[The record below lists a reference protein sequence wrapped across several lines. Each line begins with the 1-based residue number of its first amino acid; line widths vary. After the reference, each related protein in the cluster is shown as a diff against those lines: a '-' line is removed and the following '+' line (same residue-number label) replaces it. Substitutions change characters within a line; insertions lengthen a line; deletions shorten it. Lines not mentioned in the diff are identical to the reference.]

1 MLPDVCNPTPLVA
14 EVLPLFPPSRDKLTL
29 IVKGTFDVRRDG
41 RTRLARAQL
50 PLSGDEHEGDGATP
64 VRYESDLVPFKPRA
78 DLLCVGR
85 AYAPEGQLVT
95 SLAVRFGL
103 VDRPKEIRVIGDRR
117 LRMVGPTP
125 EIGPPEPFTSM
136 DLSYCRAFGGA
147 DPEDPDGMSVCPTN
161 PLGRGYARKAGAQRD
176 RPMPNLEDP
185 RRPLRSLGEPLPPAG
200 FGPIGRTW
208 QPRLA
213 LAGTYDE
220 RWQHERA
227 PEPPQDFD
235 YRFFNAAPADQ
246 QVEGYLRG
254 GESLWVENLHPELSR
269 LTVRL
274 PGVRIRAFFEAAA
287 HLRDDP
293 AVVGG
298 LRELRLRLDTAWLD
312 MEALRLVLVWRAALY
327 ASHVAEDGALLIGA
341 ERIADEPKPVAVHA
355 AQLTALKA
363 EALAVDVEADEA
375 EQSLAG

>member
-1 MLPDVCNPTPLVA
+1 MLPDVLNPTPLIA
-14 EVLPLFPPSRDKLTL
+14 EVLPLLPPSRDKLTL

-41 RTRLARAQL
+41 RTRLAKAQL
-50 PLSGDEHEGDGATP
+50 PLSGDEHEGDPTSP

-85 AYAPEGQLVT
+85 AHAPGGQPVT
-95 SLAVRFGL
+95 SLGVRFGL
-103 VDRPKEIRVIGDRR
+103 VERPKEIRVFGDRR
-117 LRMVGPTP
+117 LRMAGPTP
-125 EIGPPEPFTSM
+125 EIGPPEPFTSL

-147 DPEDPDGMSVCPTN
+147 DPEDPDGMSFCLTN
-161 PLGRGYARKAGAQRD
+161 PIGRGYARKAGAQRD
-176 RPMPNLEDP
+176 RPMPNLEL
-185 RRPLRSLGEPLPPAG
+185 RGQPLRTLAEPLPPAG

-220 RWQHERA
+220 RWQNERA
-227 PEPPQDFD
+227 PELPEDFD
-235 YRFFNAAPADQ
+235 YRFFNAAPPDQ
-246 QVEGYLRG
+246 QLEGFLHG
-254 GESLWVENLHPELSR
+254 DESLWVENLHPELSR

-274 PGVRIRAFFEAAA
+274 PGVRIRAFFEAAPD
-287 HLRDDP
+287 LGDDRG
-293 AVVGG
+293 VVSG

-312 MEALRLVLVWRAALY
+312 MEALRLVLVWRVGLY
-327 ASHVAEDGALLIGA
+327 AAHVAEGGALLIGA
-341 ERIADEPKPVAVHA
+341 ERIADEPKPVAIHA